1 MILCKL
7 MSPGKT
13 VAAGTLILVRAPLP
27 RRMRPAKVHAQV
39 CPLQLPE
46 PGHFR
51 VIIKGQRL
59 QQSRWQLTQARQER
73 LARGGI
79 LFSTLAGSGKLLLRS
94 LQLSSAPLPWRH
106 RPYPP
111 PGPQSGFCRQQAVAA
126 GLYRYAGETGACPGC
141 TCLAACGVCGRGA
154 NGDSWY
160 YQAVRQQRKSSGR
173 CSPTDA
179 HTCTCWI
186 VRPQTA
192 RNPFGQADRSGSC
205 SGSGAASSVFFGPGS
220 QQSGYEAGFGA
231 ALALLAG
238 NDAVAAG
245 QGIRQCPGNS
255 SQGYKYSGADAF
267 CQGKMDAGHGRLLL
281 AAWYLTLPTRPE
293 SRPAL

>member
-1 MILCKL
+1 MRRSARSSSLNPAISESLSRVSVCSRVGGSSHKHGRSA
-7 MSPGKT
+7 SP
-13 VAAGTLILVRAPLP
+13 VAAS
-27 RRMRPAKVHAQV
+27 
-39 CPLQLPE
+39 C
-46 PGHFR
+46 
-51 VIIKGQRL
+51 
-59 QQSRWQLTQARQER
+59 
-73 LARGGI
+73 
-79 LFSTLAGSGKLLLRS
+79 
-94 LQLSSAPLPWRH
+94 
-106 RPYPP
+106 
-111 PGPQSGFCRQQAVAA
+111 
-126 GLYRYAGETGACPGC
+126 
-141 TCLAACGVCGRGA
+141 
-154 NGDSWY
+154 GDSWY
-160 YQAVRQQRKSSGR
+160 HQAVRQRKSSRR

-267 CQGKMDAGHGRLLL
+267 CQGKMDGR
-281 AAWYLTLPTRPE
+281 A
-293 SRPAL
+293 RPAPSGCLVFDTANSTRIPSCPLNFCSP